1 MDCIMTY
8 DEKMS
13 MNRREKLNMILDAI
27 GTGRW
32 MTTSEV
38 VVAVHHYSTSS
49 VLKYLAILKRYGNV
63 EKGFSFKKG
72 SVIWRGVDGR

>member
-1 MDCIMTY
+1 MDRIMTY

-49 VLKYLAILKRYGNV
+49 VLKHLAILKSYGNV

>member
-1 MDCIMTY
+1 MERFMTY
-8 DEKMS
+8 EEKMS
-13 MNRREKLNMILDAI
+13 MSQREKLNMVLDAL

-32 MTTSEV
+32 MTTQEV
-38 VVAVHHYSTSS
+38 VSAVHHYGTHS